1 MIRIMTLLQLI
12 TEDVANVHN
21 IHNILQKIIYIIYKN
36 NIQNLIRIHQT
47 NE

>member
-1 MIRIMTLLQLI
+1 MIQIMTLLQLI
-12 TEDVANVHN
+12 TEDVAN

-36 NIQNLIRIHQT
+36 NIQNLIRVHQT